1 MLRGV
6 AAGQL
11 HTVTRAELERR
22 LGGDTVVLD
31 VRPLPE

>member
-22 LGGDTVVLD
+22 LGGD